1 MVGAGLK
8 VEVVGLGIAVVFSVI
23 REVCLEV
30 GGVVSGVEVVGLGV
44 NKGGFRVDAVCLESL
59 GLSNEK

>member
-23 REVCLEV
+23 KE
-30 GGVVSGVEVVGLGV
+30 
-44 NKGGFRVDAVCLESL
+44 VCLESL